1 MLVAS
6 HTLSAC
12 HSCRWGYRR
21 SRSSIRRWLLRSS
34 TPGSFTAIATWSLQS
49 ASPLARRDI
58 TAMYVSPK
66 HRIALTL
73 SNDATST
80 GPRSRR
86 SAGRRCRGGRRTRRI
101 VSSAESTRGTV
112 RTVHKAD
119 DGPESIVLVS
129 RRFDVRVDADSLE
142 LREPLGRSSDEVAHK
157 QSSCARRLEVMSMDV
172 LKTSSRNRSSR
183 LLRRVL
189 LALLPLAMIVLAA
202 WVLDLQDVDVEHPN
216 IDLETDNIELKDDR
230 DDVAQPEVGHGARRN
245 DGQDALHLDERRTA
259 DRLHRPMRHVLAAAA
274 VAFGCDDCDGR
285 CRSEWL
291 GSCIN
296 EWWYA
301 GHRPRRAAASLLR
314 RQSSRRHQ
322 R

>member
-1 MLVAS
+1 MLRFAVAGCAHQHPVPS
-6 HTLSAC
+6 RPSLMWY
-12 HSCRWGYRR
+12 RW
-21 SRSSIRRWLLRSS
+21 
-34 TPGSFTAIATWSLQS
+34 S

-58 TAMYVSPK
+58 TAVCVSPK
-66 HRIALTL
+66 YLIASASL
-73 SNDATST
+73 SNDPAST
-80 GPRSRR
+80 GRRSRP
-86 SAGRRCRGGRRTRRI
+86 APGRTCGGGRRTAGSCRRPSPREQM
-101 VSSAESTRGTV
+101 VRSVHQGGSA
-112 RTVHKAD
+112 
-119 DGPESIVLVS
+119 GPESIVLVS